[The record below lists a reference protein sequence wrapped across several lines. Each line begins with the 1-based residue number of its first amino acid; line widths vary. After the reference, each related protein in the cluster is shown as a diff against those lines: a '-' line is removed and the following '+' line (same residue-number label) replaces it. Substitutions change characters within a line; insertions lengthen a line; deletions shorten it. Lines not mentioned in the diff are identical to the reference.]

1 MQAKKLLNNTAL
13 KKSGGKTIAP
23 PSYLFFNQSF
33 KTVLLFCT
41 AAVCALLLAMFISLM
56 ISAWPSIQKF
66 GMSFFVTTT
75 WDPLSGQFGALP
87 FALGTLLTSII
98 ALIICVPFA
107 LAVALIL
114 GEYFPDGKIAAA
126 LNSAMEL
133 LAGIP
138 SIIFG
143 MWGLFALVPII
154 RILESRIGVIPLG
167 VGIFA
172 AALLL
177 SIMIIPYAASISR
190 EVIGMVPE
198 DLKEAAYSLGAT
210 RFEVIKKVVLPHAG
224 SGIIAGI
231 LLSFGRA
238 LGETMAV
245 TMVIGNSYFMPS
257 NIFGPGH
264 TISSIIANEFTEATD
279 PVYVSALIE
288 MGLVLFIITI
298 IFGILGRYII
308 TKMSIKD

>member
-1 MQAKKLLNNTAL
+1 MENRSTKNLIDNGAGR
-13 KKSGGKTIAP
+13 KSHP
-23 PSYLFFNQSF
+23 LQLFYNSSF
-33 KTVLLFCT
+33 KTAVLICVMI
-41 AAVCALLLAMFISLM
+41 VCIMLLAIFISLF
-56 ISAWPSIQKF
+56 IAAQPSLRKF
-66 GMSFFVTTT
+66 GVLFFGTST
-75 WDPLSGQFGALP
+75 WDPLGGQFGALP
-87 FALGTLLTSII
+87 FMLGTLLTSII
-98 ALIICVPFA
+98 ALIVCIPFS
-107 LAVALIL
+107 LSVSLIL
-114 GEYFPDGKIAAA
+114 GEYFHSGPVATI

-143 MWGLFALVPII
+143 MWGLFVLVPII
-154 RILESRIGVIPLG
+154 RGFEASIGVTPLG

-172 AALLL
+172 AAILL
-177 SIMIIPYAASISR
+177 SVMIIPFAASISR
-190 EVIGMVPE
+190 EVIGMVPN

-210 RFEVIKKVVLPHAG
+210 RFEVIRKVVIPYAG

-245 TMVIGNSYFMPS
+245 TMVIGNSYFMPT

-264 TISSIIANEFTEATD
+264 TIASIIANEFTEAAD
-279 PVYVSALIE
+279 PMYLSALIE

-298 IFGILGRYII
+298 VFGIAGRYII
-308 TKMSIKD
+308 TKASVKD

>member
-1 MQAKKLLNNTAL
+1 MARKSTSKTFSTENGVGTRSHPMLLFLNRTFT
-13 KKSGGKTIAP
+13 S
-23 PSYLFFNQSF
+23 
-33 KTVLLFCT
+33 TVLFCVII
-41 AAVCALLLAMFISLM
+41 VCLLLLAIFISLF
-56 ISAWPSIQKF
+56 ISAQPSLQKF
-66 GMSFFVTTT
+66 GFLFFGATI
-75 WDPLSGQFGALP
+75 WDPLNGQFGALP

-98 ALIICVPFA
+98 SLIVCIPFS
-107 LAVALIL
+107 LSVALIL
-114 GEYFPDGKIAAA
+114 GEYFPSGPIATV

-138 SIIFG
+138 SIIYG
-143 MWGLFALVPII
+143 MWGLFALVPIVRGFEVTI
-154 RILESRIGVIPLG
+154 KVLPLG

-177 SIMIIPYAASISR
+177 SIMIIPFAASISR
-190 EVIGMVPE
+190 EVIGMVPN

-210 RFEVIKKVVLPHAG
+210 RYEVIKKVVIPYAG

-245 TMVIGNSYFMPS
+245 TMVIGNSYFMPT

-264 TISSIIANEFTEATD
+264 TIASIIANEFTEATD
-279 PVYVSALIE
+279 PVYVSSLIE

-298 IFGILGRYII
+298 IFGIAGRYII
-308 TKMSIKD
+308 TKTSVKD